1 MFVDGILPSGHFVGF
16 SEATRWQLLADL
28 ALPLAALG
36 DGEAAAHIAREA
48 IELNPTLAYV
58 WNVLATALV
67 QQQQFDEAT
76 EAMDAAIRLEPF
88 NFILWR
94 NLAVILLHRGLVA
107 KAEEAAAAAVAIG
120 EAAGG
125 AAGESLPSSRA
136 LYSHIGQSKATGRVL
151 PNVDVPMQIYY
162 PVMLEV

>member
-107 KAEEAAAAAVAIG
+107 KLCAPFLAIRRRRP
-120 EAAGG
+120 
-125 AAGESLPSSRA
+125 LQQP
-136 LYSHIGQSKATGRVL
+136 LQ
-151 PNVDVPMQIYY
+151 
-162 PVMLEV
+162 